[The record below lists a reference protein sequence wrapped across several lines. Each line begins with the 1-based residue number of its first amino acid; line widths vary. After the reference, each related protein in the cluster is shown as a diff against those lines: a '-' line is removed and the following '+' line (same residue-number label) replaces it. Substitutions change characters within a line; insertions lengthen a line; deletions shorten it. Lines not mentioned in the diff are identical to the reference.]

1 MDRNSLIKKYARS
14 DEEKLLLSHV
24 CDLADRAQTQWRSVC
39 TEFLTPAEQVFLERV
54 TEIRREVEVMFWG
67 GYEGAERRIMVFY
80 PDEYSKPD
88 LLDIPVDILEIKT
101 RGGGITH
108 RDILGSLMGLQIQ
121 RNRIGDI
128 LDKHTPPLFMCHRDV
143 SIFVMQNLEKIGRNG
158 VEIAY
163 GEIRALPEQEYDE
176 HTVTVAS
183 VRLDSVVGEA
193 FGISRTKAADKIRSG
208 AVQVNW
214 ETADNTAMELKEG
227 DSISLRGSGK
237 AVLSEIGGTSKKG
250 RVFLKIRVLK

>member
-24 CDLADRAQTQWRSVC
+24 CDLADRAQTQWRCVC

-67 GYEGAERRIMVFY
+67 GYDGAERRIMVLY

-128 LDKHTPPLFMCHRDV
+128 LDKHTPPLFM
-143 SIFVMQNLEKIGRNG
+143 
-158 VEIAY
+158 
-163 GEIRALPEQEYDE
+163 
-176 HTVTVAS
+176 
-183 VRLDSVVGEA
+183 
-193 FGISRTKAADKIRSG
+193 
-208 AVQVNW
+208 
-214 ETADNTAMELKEG
+214 
-227 DSISLRGSGK
+227 
-237 AVLSEIGGTSKKG
+237 
-250 RVFLKIRVLK
+250 